1 MGSGLLLSALMWLWL
16 KSYYFW
22 TSVITIIR
30 SADQSFQGQNQQNT
44 SNWNTKGNTIDAVI
58 QELINSN
65 PNLEFI
71 TISRLDVH
79 LSLTLLCQ

>member
-1 MGSGLLLSALMWLWL
+1 MWLWL

-22 TSVITIIR
+22 TLVITVIIR
-30 SADQSFQGQNQQNT
+30 SAAQQSFQGQNQQNT
-44 SNWNTKGNTIDAVI
+44 SNWNTKDNIINSVI

-71 TISRLDVH
+71 RISQLDVH
-79 LSLTLLCQ
+79 SNLTLLCQK